1 MKSLKNIFCF
11 ITGKLFRRGFTLL
24 EILIAVITL
33 GVVASLALSN
43 YRTIMEQS
51 YCNTAQRNLIAIR
64 LAAEIHLTKT
74 GTWNISGTTLTNIN
88 NDLRLNINDPKFIY
102 TYESPPFSP
111 NLASATRT
119 GGPTYTLWVDVNPV
133 SSTNPSIN
141 PAFCTNV
148 IPPP

>member
-74 GTWNISGTTLTNIN
+74 GTWGISGTTLTDIN
-88 NDLRLNINDPKFIY
+88 RDLSLNITDPKFIY
-102 TYESPPFSP
+102 TYSVSTP
-111 NLASATRT
+111 NLSFATRT
-119 GGPTYTLWVDVNPV
+119 GGPVYTLTLNINPV